1 MLELHRLRQSLLAA
15 GTVLL
20 LAAGA
25 ANAEQ
30 GGQGRPAGDIPADV
44 RADLQDSY
52 IFVFD
57 RSVNALNAPG
67 RANALAAAAGGT
79 VRHVYTTAL
88 QGFSATMPA
97 AAAARLAAKNPEIA
111 YYEADDVVWAI
122 GGAAAAPGKTVAA
135 AASPQITP
143 MGILRV
149 GGPVDGTGLTA
160 WVIDT
165 GIDLDHPDLTVDVGR
180 SVTFARGPKTAD
192 DQNGHGT
199 HVAGTI
205 AALNNDIDVVGV
217 AAGATVVAVKV
228 LSRSGSGTVSG
239 VIAGID
245 YVAANALPGDVAN
258 MSLGGGASTSLDS
271 AVLGAADLGILF
283 ALAAGNEGVDA
294 ATRSPARVN
303 HANVYT
309 VSAVNHSDVFA
320 SFSNW
325 GNPPVD
331 YAAPGVNIL
340 STLVGGGTLN
350 LSGTS
355 MASPHMAGVLL
366 ATGGLPNYDGC
377 ATGDP
382 DGNPDRIVHIAG
394 GAAC

>member
-1 MLELHRLRQSLLAA
+1 MLELHRLKQSLLAA
-15 GTVLL
+15 GAVLL

-25 ANAEQ
+25 AHAEP
-30 GGQGRPAGDIPADV
+30 GGRGRPAGDIPADV
-44 RADLQDSY
+44 MADLQDSY

-57 RSVNALNAPG
+57 RSVNAVNAPG
-67 RANALAAAAGGT
+67 RANALAAAGGGS

-97 AAAARLAAKNPEIA
+97 AAAARLAARNPEIA
-111 YYEADDVVWAI
+111 YYEADDVVRAI
-122 GGAAAAPGKTVAA
+122 GRAGAAPGQAVIT
-135 AASPQITP
+135 AASPQVTP
-143 MGILRV
+143 LGILRV

-165 GIDLDHPDLTVDVGR
+165 GIDLDHPDLIVDVGR
-180 SVTFARGPKTAD
+180 SVTFARGPKNAND
-192 DQNGHGT
+192 GNGHGT

-205 AALNNDIDVVGV
+205 AALDNDIDVVGV

-258 MSLGGGASTSLDS
+258 MSLGGGASASLDA
-271 AVLGAADLGILF
+271 AVIGAADRGFLF
-283 ALAAGNEGVDA
+283 ALAAGNDGA
-294 ATRSPARVN
+294 FAGNSSPARVE

-309 VSAVNHSDVFA
+309 VSAVNHSDGFA

-366 ATGGLPNYDGC
+366 ATGGMPNYDGC

-382 DGNPDRIVHIAG
+382 DGNPDHIVYITG
-394 GAAC
+394 GATC

>member
-1 MLELHRLRQSLLAA
+1 MLEFHGLKRSLLAA
-15 GTVLL
+15 STILV
-20 LAAGA
+20 LAAGSA
-25 ANAEQ
+25 HAEQ
-30 GGQGRPAGDIPADV
+30 GGQGGPIGDIPAGV
-44 RADLQDSY
+44 MADLQDSY

-57 RSVNALNAPG
+57 RSVDALNAPG
-67 RANALAAAAGGT
+67 RANALAAAGGGT

-88 QGFSATMPA
+88 QGFAAKMPA
-97 AAAARLAAKNPEIA
+97 AAAARLAAQNPEIA
-111 YYEADDVVWAI
+111 YYEADGVVRAI
-122 GGAAAAPGKTVAA
+122 GQAGAAAKPGVTAA
-135 AASPQITP
+135 VSPQVTP
-143 MGILRV
+143 SGILRV

-165 GIDLDHPDLTVDVGR
+165 GIDLDHPDLIVDASR
-180 SVTFARGPKTAD
+180 SVTFARGRKTAND
-192 DQNGHGT
+192 GNGHGT

-217 AAGATVVAVKV
+217 AAGATLVAVKV
-228 LSRSGSGTVSG
+228 LGKSGSGTVSG

-258 MSLGGGASTSLDS
+258 MSLGGGASSALDA
-271 AVLGAADLGILF
+271 AVIGAANRGILF
-283 ALAAGNEGVDA
+283 AVSAGNDGADA
-294 ATRSPARVN
+294 NNYSPARVE

-309 VSAVNHSDVFA
+309 VSAVNSSDVFA

-340 STLVGGGTLN
+340 STLLGGGVLN

-366 ATGGLPNYDGC
+366 ATGGLPSYDGC
-377 ATGDP
+377 AVGDP
-382 DGNPDRIVHIAG
+382 DGNPDRIVHIVG
-394 GAAC
+394 GTTC